1 MILKDQE
8 IIKLCERSAICPGRL
23 QLGDYSIVEQAIDT
37 WFKEVR
43 TTEVL
48 ESEHIIQA
56 MAKESI
62 CLTNI
67 DNFEDSA
74 RWLFPF

>member
-1 MILKDQE
+1 MILDQE
-8 IIKLCERSAICPGRL
+8 IIKLCERSAICRGRL

-48 ESEHIIQA
+48 ESEHMIQA
-56 MAKESI
+56 MAKEFV

-74 RWLFPF
+74 GWLFPF